1 MKRKELFP
9 SQLNVWQCVCLCQCS
24 AFVLQHTHYYTHAH
38 TRVYTQTH
46 MDTRGPSCKHTEK
59 HTKTHL
65 HTNTDTQKLK
75 RVVVLGGLAPVEGTI
90 GCTEAKKK
98 NKELKVKHRDV
109 ALKGF

>member
-1 MKRKELFP
+1 M
-9 SQLNVWQCVCLCQCS
+9 
-24 AFVLQHTHYYTHAH
+24 
-38 TRVYTQTH
+38 QTH
-46 MDTRGPSCKHTEK
+46 REAHKNAFA
-59 HTKTHL
+59 